1 MQTVF
6 KKTPILTDA
15 VLHYCPG
22 CGHGIVHRLVAEV
35 VDELGIQDR
44 NNRNRSRPAAQYSDI
59 NTSIST
65 PSRQHTE
72 ERPPLQPVLSASNPN
87 NVFFT
92 YQGDGDLASIGTAEI
107 VHAHTAAKRSPRSSS
122 TMQFTA

>member
-44 NNRNRSRPAAQYSDI
+44 TIAIVPVGCAVFGYKYFNLDSSAP
-59 NTSIST
+59 T
-65 PSRQHTE
+65 PTMLFSHIRVTATLL
-72 ERPPLQPVLSASNPN
+72 PSARLKS
-87 NVFFT
+87 FT
-92 YQGDGDLASIGTAEI
+92 L
-107 VHAHTAAKRSPRSSS
+107 HTAAKRSPRSSS

>member
-44 NNRNRSRPAAQYSDI
+44 TIAIVPVGCAVFGYKYFNPRLHRGSTRKSARRCNRC
-59 NTSIST
+59 
-65 PSRQHTE
+65 
-72 ERPPLQPVLSASNPN
+72 
-87 NVFFT
+87 
-92 YQGDGDLASIGTAEI
+92 
-107 VHAHTAAKRSPRSSS
+107 
-122 TMQFTA
+122 

>member
-35 VDELGIQDR
+35 VDELRHSGSH
-44 NNRNRSRPAAQYSDI
+44 NRNRSRRLPQYRI
-59 NTSIST
+59 
-65 PSRQHTE
+65 
-72 ERPPLQPVLSASNPN
+72 
-87 NVFFT
+87 
-92 YQGDGDLASIGTAEI
+92 
-107 VHAHTAAKRSPRSSS
+107 
-122 TMQFTA
+122 